1 MKLKTEKIMR
11 CIECGIP
18 LTADEESWG
27 RCDECRTLSA
37 EATEEYLDYL
47 GDLERHARRDEE

>member
-1 MKLKTEKIMR
+1 MR
-11 CIECGIP
+11 CIECNIQ

-27 RCDECRTLSA
+27 RCDECRHLSS

-47 GDLERHARRDEE
+47 GDLERHARRDEDDN